1 MEMLQSKILFGQFF
15 STIYWTESSK
25 HKPKDIQKKELNKET
40 DVKKNLVN
48 ATNKSPQKH
57 FLLCINR
64 LMHPTDKRTEMDDH
78 LSSP

>member
-40 DVKKNLVN
+40 DVKKKTSKCYKQISPKAFSSLH
-48 ATNKSPQKH
+48 KS
-57 FLLCINR
+57 FDASNR
-64 LMHPTDKRTEMDDH
+64 
-78 LSSP
+78 